1 MLHLLEM
8 PIFLPY
14 DAGTGFKGG
23 RIGIFAPF
31 NAVSVSNKRDSYCE
45 LPNASFFR
53 NAKYYT
59 FVIVKATG

>member
-14 DAGTGFKGG
+14 DAGTGCKGG

-31 NAVSVSNKRDSYCE
+31 NAVEMEHERKQ
-45 LPNASFFR
+45 
-53 NAKYYT
+53 
-59 FVIVKATG
+59 